1 MLLFSRSCLPC
12 KRRHEFRGNL
22 TGTKWAQAPYNN
34 VGPYFEAAPLCDRGR
49 GSEST
54 ERGSSVVL

>member
-34 VGPYFEAAPLCDRGR
+34 VGPYFEAAPHKGHLLH
-49 GSEST
+49 
-54 ERGSSVVL
+54 SSKVLHPLYV